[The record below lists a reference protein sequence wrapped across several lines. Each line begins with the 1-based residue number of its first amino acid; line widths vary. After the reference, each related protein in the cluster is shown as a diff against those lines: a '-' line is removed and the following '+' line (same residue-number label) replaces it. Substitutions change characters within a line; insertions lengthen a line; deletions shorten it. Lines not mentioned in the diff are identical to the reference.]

1 VNGSEVTAMLAED
14 SMVESG
20 SLAPD
25 GGPWQDA
32 SLWHAWHEKASAAQ
46 HVGLAVSGMAAKTGF
61 GNGHE
66 PQQALSAE

>member
-14 SMVESG
+14 SMAEDG
-20 SLAPD
+20 SLAPN

-32 SLWHAWHEKASAAQ
+32 SLWHVWHEKASAAQ
-46 HVGLAVSGMAAKTGF
+46 HVGMADSVTPAKTGF

-66 PQQALSAE
+66 PPQVLSIE